1 MHTVNSVTLNDYLLP
16 SKLNDVSSV
25 IEGNLV
31 DWNVN
36 FLCSI
41 LESTQKW
48 KEKREEILEPED
60 RKSVV

>member
-48 KEKREEILEPED
+48 KEKREEILEPG
-60 RKSVV
+60 